1 MINAE
6 ELLKPIAE
14 DAPCGEDLSYDV
26 GLQELET
33 MARGKEET
41 QFSAAEP
48 PDWKKLQARC
58 IDLFARSKD
67 LRIAVTL
74 AATSIELDGLAGF
87 RESLTLVKGL
97 IETYWTTVHPQL
109 DPADDNDPLQRMNIV
124 ATLATPIGTFGDTLK
139 ILERLR
145 ALPLA
150 KSVQMGS
157 FNLGDILR
165 AESGTPAQGDKPVP
179 TTSQIEAGFRD
190 SKPEELRRTRDLLNE
205 CISLEQSIDDSITR
219 SVGAAR
225 APDLSLLSAEL
236 VAMRTRV
243 AAYVKG
249 DDVAV
254 PGAQADTGDVAQQSS
269 AGRALSLDG
278 EIGSREDVIK
288 LLEKIC
294 RFYEHAEPSSPVPLI
309 LKRAVRLAGM
319 DFMEIINDL
328 TPDSIS
334 QIRTVTGEKPEE

>member
-14 DAPCGEDLSYDV
+14 EAPCGEDLSYDV
-26 GLQELET
+26 ALQELET

-87 RESLTLVKGL
+87 RESLALVKGL

-145 ALPLA
+145 ALPLS

-165 AESGTPAQGDKPVP
+165 AESGSPAQGDKPVP

-190 SKPEELRRTRDLLNE
+190 SKPEELRQTLDLLNE
-205 CISLEQSIDDSITR
+205 CISLEQAIDESITS

-225 APDLSLLSAEL
+225 APDLSLLAGEL

-243 AAYVKG
+243 ASYVQG
-249 DDVAV
+249 DDVPI
-254 PGAQADTGDVAQQSS
+254 PGAPGDTGAVARQSS
-269 AGRALSLDG
+269 DGRALSLDG
-278 EIGSREDVIK
+278 EIRSRGDVIK

-294 RFYEHAEPSSPVPLI
+294 RFYEHTEPSSPVPLI
-309 LKRAVRLAGM
+309 LKRAVRLANM
-319 DFMEIINDL
+319 DFMQIINDL

>member
-87 RESLTLVKGL
+87 RESLALVKGL

-145 ALPLA
+145 ALPLS

-165 AESGTPAQGDKPVP
+165 AESGTPTQTDKPVP

-190 SKPEELRRTRDLLNE
+190 SKPEELRRTLDLLNE
-205 CISLEQSIDDSITR
+205 CISLEQSIDESVTS

-249 DDVAV
+249 GDIPV
-254 PGAQADTGDVAQQSS
+254 PAAEGDTGAVAEQSS

-288 LLEKIC
+288 LLDKIC